1 MVKDGIIIKIISND
15 YTVKWENNL
24 YVCRARGIFRK
35 EKISPVVGDLVTID
49 SAQKVILKIKER
61 RNYLERPCVA
71 NVDIA
76 LILTSLKQPDL
87 SLNLLDKFIT
97 IITFNKIEP
106 VICFS
111 KIDLLNKEELI
122 NFNKIKELYTSLG
135 YKVFLNNDLK
145 EIKKYLKNKITVV
158 TGQTGAGK
166 STLLNKLDPSL
177 NLETKE
183 ISKALNRGVHTTRHT
198 ELYEVANAFIVDTPG
213 FSSLD
218 FKNIKEDA
226 LKASF
231 PEFQKYSCYFANCN
245 HDKEIKCGVKE
256 AVKKGQINESRYN
269 NYLKF
274 LGEVYENNRKL
285 FK

>member
-49 SAQKVILKIKER
+49 PAQKVILKIKER

-198 ELYEVANAFIVDTPG
+198 ELYEITNAFIVDTPG

-231 PEFQKYSCYFANCN
+231 P
-245 HDKEIKCGVKE
+245 
-256 AVKKGQINESRYN
+256 INESRYN